1 MTRKELLEYTRAEKL
16 DKLFLLVSQMD
27 TLAFESVEQ
36 LESLMS
42 QKLELERELNKID
55 EGLAKL
61 DQENWSCF
69 TYMIRTVFS
78 LKNCCAL
85 N

>member
-1 MTRKELLEYTRAEKL
+1 MPNCKLVRIFIEIKMVMTRKELLEYSRTEKL

-55 EGLAKL
+55 ERLAKL
-61 DQENWSCF
+61 NQEQ
-69 TYMIRTVFS
+69 
-78 LKNCCAL
+78 
-85 N
+85 

>member
-1 MTRKELLEYTRAEKL
+1 MVMTRKELLEYSRAEKL

-27 TLAFESVEQ
+27 TLAFETVEQ
-36 LESLMS
+36 LESLTS

-61 DQENWSCF
+61 DQEQ
-69 TYMIRTVFS
+69 
-78 LKNCCAL
+78 
-85 N
+85 

>member
-1 MTRKELLEYTRAEKL
+1 MVMTRKELLEYSRAEKL

-42 QKLELERELNKID
+42 QKLELERELNQID
-55 EGLAKL
+55 ERLAKL
-61 DQENWSCF
+61 DQEE
-69 TYMIRTVFS
+69 
-78 LKNCCAL
+78 
-85 N
+85 

>member
-1 MTRKELLEYTRAEKL
+1 LPNCKLVRIFIEIKMVMTRKELLEYSRTEKL

-61 DQENWSCF
+61 NQEQ
-69 TYMIRTVFS
+69 
-78 LKNCCAL
+78 
-85 N
+85 

>member
-1 MTRKELLEYTRAEKL
+1 MVMTRKELLEYTRAEKL

-55 EGLAKL
+55 ERLAKL
-61 DQENWSCF
+61 NQE
-69 TYMIRTVFS
+69 
-78 LKNCCAL
+78 K
-85 N
+85 

>member
-1 MTRKELLEYTRAEKL
+1 MTRKELLEYSRAEKL

-42 QKLELERELNKID
+42 QKLELERELNQID
-55 EGLAKL
+55 ERLAKL
-61 DQENWSCF
+61 NQEN
-69 TYMIRTVFS
+69 
-78 LKNCCAL
+78 
-85 N
+85 

>member
-1 MTRKELLEYTRAEKL
+1 MVMTRKELLEYSRAEKL

-55 EGLAKL
+55 ERLAKL
-61 DQENWSCF
+61 NQEQ
-69 TYMIRTVFS
+69 
-78 LKNCCAL
+78 
-85 N
+85 

>member
-1 MTRKELLEYTRAEKL
+1 MTRKELLEYSRTEKL

-61 DQENWSCF
+61 NQEQ
-69 TYMIRTVFS
+69 
-78 LKNCCAL
+78 
-85 N
+85 

>member
-36 LESLMS
+36 LESLMA

-55 EGLAKL
+55 ERLAKL
-61 DQENWSCF
+61 NQEQ
-69 TYMIRTVFS
+69 
-78 LKNCCAL
+78 
-85 N
+85 

>member
-1 MTRKELLEYTRAEKL
+1 MTRKELLEYSRAEKL

-27 TLAFESVEQ
+27 TLAFETVEQ
-36 LESLMS
+36 LESLTS

-61 DQENWSCF
+61 DQEQ
-69 TYMIRTVFS
+69 
-78 LKNCCAL
+78 
-85 N
+85 